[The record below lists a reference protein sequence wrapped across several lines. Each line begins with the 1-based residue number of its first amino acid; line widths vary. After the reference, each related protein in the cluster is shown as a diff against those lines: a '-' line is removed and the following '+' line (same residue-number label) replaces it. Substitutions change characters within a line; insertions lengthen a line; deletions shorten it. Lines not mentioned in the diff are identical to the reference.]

1 MTLEKATLGGGCFW
15 CLEAAYEQ
23 VNGVQSVTSGYAGG
37 QVESPTYEAVC
48 SGTTG
53 HAEVVQLVLDTQ
65 VISFEEILEIF
76 FGIHDPTTVDRQGN
90 DVGPH
95 YRSAIFPEDDMQLA
109 TSQQM
114 VERLTKEAIYPDPI
128 VTQIEPLARFWPAEA
143 YHHSYFQKNPGQ
155 PYCMMVVGP
164 KVAKFRQQFA
174 HHLQLAE

>member
-1 MTLEKATLGGGCFW
+1 M
-15 CLEAAYEQ
+15 EAAYEQ

-95 YRSAIFPEDDMQLA
+95 YRSGIFAEDDQQLA

-114 VERLTKEAIYPDPI
+114 VERLTKEAIYP
-128 VTQIEPLARFWPAEA
+128 
-143 YHHSYFQKNPGQ
+143 
-155 PYCMMVVGP
+155 
-164 KVAKFRQQFA
+164 
-174 HHLQLAE
+174 